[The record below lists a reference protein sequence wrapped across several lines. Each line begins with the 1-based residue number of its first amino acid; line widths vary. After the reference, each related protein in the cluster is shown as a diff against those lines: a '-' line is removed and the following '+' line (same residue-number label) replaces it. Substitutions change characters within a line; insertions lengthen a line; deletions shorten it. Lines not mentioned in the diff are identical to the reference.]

1 MGDKGEGGLNN
12 LKKGVRSFMDG
23 PKLVLIY
30 AQIREISFSEISF
43 YEISFYEIIV
53 NR

>member
-43 YEISFYEIIV
+43 YEIIV